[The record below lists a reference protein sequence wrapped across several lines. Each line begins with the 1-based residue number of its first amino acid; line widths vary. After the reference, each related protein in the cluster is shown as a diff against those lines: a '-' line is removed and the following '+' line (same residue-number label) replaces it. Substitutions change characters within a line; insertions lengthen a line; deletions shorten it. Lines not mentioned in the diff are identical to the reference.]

1 MALTKL
7 VHLAFRPFLM
17 HPGFSFAG
25 NYALHA
31 SVLEGSPLWGR
42 TRINM
47 SAQVLVQ
54 RRTFSGKMILR
65 TMRNLVIGLVI
76 FLTVGNVAIFL
87 AFKTMSSTS
96 YARPLPA
103 IATIENLHAV
113 DDVVWRGSAPGR
125 AGYAELAERGV
136 TTIID
141 LRAEDLVVDH
151 AYIESLG
158 MALVRIPMRDGQAPS
173 NEQVDLFLA
182 SVQGSEGI
190 VYFHCGAGVGR
201 TGTMAAAYLVT
212 TGQASGIE
220 AVQRN
225 LAVGPPSLEQLAFAA
240 SLESGDEVSSNPI
253 ITGIS
258 RILDAPRRILVR
270 VRSSYGH

>member
-1 MALTKL
+1 MS
-7 VHLAFRPFLM
+7 FRPFLM

-25 NYALHA
+25 NFALHT

-54 RRTFSGKMILR
+54 RRTFSGRMVLR
-65 TMRNLVIGLVI
+65 AMRNLVIGLVI

-87 AFKTMSSTS
+87 AFKTMSTTS
-96 YARPLPA
+96 FARPLPP
-103 IATIENLHAV
+103 IPTIENLHAV
-113 DDVVWRGSAPGR
+113 DDVVWRGSAPGES
-125 AGYAELAERGV
+125 GYAELADRGV

-141 LRAEDLVVDH
+141 LRAEDLFVDQ

-158 MALVRIPMRDGQAPS
+158 MTLVRIPMRDGQAPS
-173 NEQVDLFLA
+173 DEQVDLFLA
-182 SVQGSEGI
+182 AVRGSEGT

-201 TGTMAAAYLVT
+201 TGTMAAAYLVS

-240 SLESGDEVSSNPI
+240 SLEAGDEVSSNPI
-253 ITGIS
+253 ITGLS
-258 RILDAPRRILVR
+258 RILDSPRRMLVR
-270 VRSSYGH
+270 LRDSYGS